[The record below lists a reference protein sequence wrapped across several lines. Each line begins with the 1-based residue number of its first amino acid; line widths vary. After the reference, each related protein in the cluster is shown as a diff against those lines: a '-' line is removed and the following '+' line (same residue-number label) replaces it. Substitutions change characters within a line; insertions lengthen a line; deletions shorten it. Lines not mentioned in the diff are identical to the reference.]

1 MHVDK
6 MKILVYQDKMK
17 IVVFLRSTL
26 QIFLSMKST
35 PYKLKL
41 YMLVQKNQ
49 IKLRVILKQLNQ
61 RQKSVSYLNYF

>member
-41 YMLVQKNQ
+41 HVSTKKSDQ
-49 IKLRVILKQLNQ
+49 IKGYFKQLNQ